1 MDFLRLAFQDPHD
14 RNYCVPIPCRR
25 WHTEQFVDLA
35 KIADRFHMTTVDS
48 EDESILRRDDSQ
60 EPLPVGRKCDWNGRP
75 DAAGLRQDAHESN
88 DIRACRLS
96 RKRILHLQADKITGV
111 AERNFRFERQLLE
124 QFSTELRSRYRFT
137 NHKRA
142 RRAHIDD
149 IIVAQFSREDTW
161 TKRPVSTNID
171 TSEENNKSHTGIIW
185 NYPAFVC
192 GTPAPPHPGW
202 DACCLAQCMGS
213 WMASSPVCS
222 WVGSTALS
230 TAVQGPFLGRWR
242 LFGTLPIPGALT
254 GCVSTQRPS
263 CRAQG
268 QPSRC

>member
-1 MDFLRLAFQDPHD
+1 MNFLRLAFQDPHD
-14 RNYCVPIPCRR
+14 CNYCVPIPCRR

-96 RKRILHLQADKITGV
+96 RKRIFHLQADKITGI

-149 IIVAQFSREDTW
+149 IIVAQFSCEDTW

-171 TSEENNKSHTGIIW
+171 TSEENNKSHTGIILELSCIR
-185 NYPAFVC
+185 VC
-192 GTPAPPHPGW
+192 H
-202 DACCLAQCMGS
+202 ACTT
-213 WMASSPVCS
+213 ASR
-222 WVGSTALS
+222 
-230 TAVQGPFLGRWR
+230 LGRVLLGAVYGFVDGVVAGLGLGW
-242 LFGTLPIPGALT
+242 LYSAFDGGTRA
-254 GCVSTQRPS
+254 VSR
-263 CRAQG
+263 
-268 QPSRC
+268 